1 MVMQRNLSVEFG
13 STKARA
19 SYEVLLNGVQHNLRW
34 EPEKS
39 MLPVLARHYR
49 MDTLSRLYALG
60 AHRADTA
67 LILST
72 FN

>member
-19 SYEVLLNGVQHNLRW
+19 AYEVLLNGVQHNLRW